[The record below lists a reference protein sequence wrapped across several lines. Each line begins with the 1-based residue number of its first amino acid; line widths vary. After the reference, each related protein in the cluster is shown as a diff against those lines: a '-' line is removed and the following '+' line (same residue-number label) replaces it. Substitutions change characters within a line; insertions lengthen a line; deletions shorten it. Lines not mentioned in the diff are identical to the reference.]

1 MALRMDKTLEAE
13 LRAIAGNNVCCD
25 CEEKN
30 PQWASVSL
38 GIFMCLECSGRH
50 RALGVH
56 ISFVRSVSMD
66 SWTDKQIKC
75 MRLGGNQ
82 KCVTFLA
89 EHGVPKTM
97 PIQQKY
103 NTPAAMLHKDRI
115 AAAVEGKPLPTAL
128 PKVDST
134 IVQSNIAQ
142 GSDPLPGESEADYV
156 ARQRK
161 LQEEARERMRAKF
174 GGSMGLNAS
183 GQSGKMAGI
192 GSNPNYR
199 PGYVVV
205 PDCLH
210 SHNHYCITK
219 ILF

>member
-13 LRAIAGNNVCCD
+13 LRAISGNNVCCD
-25 CEEKN
+25 CDEKN
-30 PQWASVSL
+30 PQWASVTL

-75 MRLGGNQ
+75 MRLGGNN

-89 EHGVPKTM
+89 EHGIPKNM

-115 AAAVEGKPLPTAL
+115 AAAVDGKPLPTAL
-128 PKVDST
+128 PKIDTST
-134 IVQSNIAQ
+134 TIQSNIAQ
-142 GSDPLPGESEADYV
+142 GSDPLPGDYV

-199 PGYVVV
+199 PGYETVTVS
-205 PDCLH
+205 D
-210 SHNHYCITK
+210 
-219 ILF
+219 